1 MNKRMAAG
9 LLPLCAMLALVTL
22 ASAQNPCAEIGSDC
36 RIMTASEVQAFKAR
50 VLAVQALL
58 PVPDP
63 ARYAHNGA
71 IEASTMPFVA
81 ATKIPGVPLTCRAF
95 PTGSFLEYP
104 YNSLLFGYDPKAKD
118 EKPAG
123 DPNDPLAATRA
134 MMSAFEN
141 RVELGVSIY
150 PHPFLVAVED
160 GKLVEVGDSDATD
173 VEKSARFLSWTGN
186 DGTNL
191 HMIFG
196 PRTGKEEE
204 TLTGEKPAPAFAPVV
219 SIEVEITGPKDEVA
233 ALKKKIDRK
242 AFEALL
248 GPVVK

>member
-1 MNKRMAAG
+1 
-9 LLPLCAMLALVTL
+9 
-22 ASAQNPCAEIGSDC
+22 
-36 RIMTASEVQAFKAR
+36 
-50 VLAVQALL
+50 
-58 PVPDP
+58 
-63 ARYAHNGA
+63 
-71 IEASTMPFVA
+71 
-81 ATKIPGVPLTCRAF
+81 
-95 PTGSFLEYP
+95 
-104 YNSLLFGYDPKAKD
+104 
-118 EKPAG
+118 
-123 DPNDPLAATRA
+123 

-150 PHPFLVAVED
+150 PHPFLVAVEN

-196 PRTGKEEE
+196 SRTGKEEE
-204 TLTGEKPAPAFAPVV
+204 TLIREKPAPAFAPVV
-219 SIEVEITGPKDEVA
+219 SIEIEIAGPKDEVA